1 MHFVWKDE
9 ARATIGKEGDKKRGG
24 IYAREK
30 IDAKGDAS
38 CTKEK
43 GDASDATQKRNNKRD
58 EATESGQS
66 GKSVTDSKV
75 D

>member
-43 GDASDATQKRNNKRD
+43 GAKNATQKRNNKRD

-66 GKSVTDSKV
+66 RKSVTDSKV